1 MPCRTAV
8 PRVVAVGHQTDH
20 EMEGEGEDAAELLLE
35 SEGEAAEDVRL
46 GGGRKE
52 TVSVFWLTKLLGEGG
67 GGGGLLL

>member
-1 MPCRTAV
+1 
-8 PRVVAVGHQTDH
+8 
-20 EMEGEGEDAAELLLE
+20 MEGEGEDAAELLLE